1 MNISVTPN
9 NGYTFDKC
17 TLPGGGV
24 TNNSEFTNTSF
35 HITKSN
41 KKQILNF
48 VFKAD
53 TLDTILTSIPTEGG
67 KVTMEQISTIYQY
80 RCTKNEGYIFDY
92 FEYQLS
98 ESLPVRKGYNV
109 SYNSTTKLYSFT
121 GYFNKYNPNELLI
134 KSTNSNYTISNNG
147 GTQIG
152 EQTTI
157 TCIPSE
163 GFEFKFFSFYDS
175 DWNELERITENPYTF
190 TISPTKNIVGA
201 FVQQ

>member
-17 TLPGGGV
+17 TLSGGGV

-67 KVTMEQISTIYQY
+67 KVTMEQIIKWNPDIIILSNFDKILPEDIYNN
-80 RCTKNEGYIFDY
+80 KFEG
-92 FEYQLS
+92 Q
-98 ESLPVRKGYNV
+98 
-109 SYNSTTKLYSFT
+109 
-121 GYFNKYNPNELLI
+121 
-134 KSTNSNYTISNNG
+134 
-147 GTQIG
+147 
-152 EQTTI
+152 
-157 TCIPSE
+157 
-163 GFEFKFFSFYDS
+163 
-175 DWNELERITENPYTF
+175 DW
-190 TISPTKNIVGA
+190 
-201 FVQQ
+201 